1 MHRIHAILCQNINC
15 KFIWLCMMCPQF
27 SLITIDRCLDY
38 VYWCLT
44 PLSTIFRYIV
54 RFCFIGGGYWSTKRK
69 SKTSR
74 SPWKILPYI
83 CLCRELCVTDANRT
97 PEPYFLTNDSSTE
110 GWIFTLAYAA
120 RTYRNDITNQL
131 NYANSY
137 SPCSWYQ
144 EKHNGCFL
152 SSKAEKRKN
161 KKLLQTFN
169 FLTKYFFYYF
179 YRCASMFLATS

>member
-1 MHRIHAILCQNINC
+1 MIWWFNNILLSVN
-15 KFIWLCMMCPQF
+15 
-27 SLITIDRCLDY
+27 Y

-54 RFCFIGGGYWSTKRK
+54 GFCFIGGGYWSTKRK

-83 CLCRELCVTDANRT
+83 CLCRELYVTDANRT

-131 NYANSY
+131 NYATTLVVIGTDCTG
-137 SPCSWYQ
+137 SPTTIRSRPPNCCWNNKIYY
-144 EKHNGCFL
+144 EV
-152 SSKAEKRKN
+152 AKN
-161 KKLLQTFN
+161 IDAH
-169 FLTKYFFYYF
+169 
-179 YRCASMFLATS
+179 R